1 MLRDGLTADAAAAM
15 LFALASP
22 HVHQLL
28 RRDQGWDVESYR
40 DWLTSTIATTVLRD
54 S

>member
-1 MLRDGLTADAAAAM
+1 
-15 LFALASP
+15 
-22 HVHQLL
+22 VHQLL